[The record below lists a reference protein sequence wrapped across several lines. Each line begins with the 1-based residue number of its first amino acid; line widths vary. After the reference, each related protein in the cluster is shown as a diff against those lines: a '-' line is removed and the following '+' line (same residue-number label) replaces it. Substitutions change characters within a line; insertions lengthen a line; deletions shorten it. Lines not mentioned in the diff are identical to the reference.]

1 MSNTKSIQ
9 WQFWSFL
16 VSCFVRA
23 PAPSLQP
30 LTGPLCIF
38 YGFWFYVLMGIIC
51 VQMFACLSLYVCF
64 WAFSQALLFSFVLCY
79 PNQFV
84 FILLFLDACLCG
96 FGLEGWG
103 IWEELGEG
111 NYNQNAL
118 YEKIIFNKR
127 KRQPSWKN
135 ISHLQRTAFG
145 IASTPVVR
153 GPREDQAAHLCICGG
168 GLGLVCVCS
177 LVVVQTLRA
186 PRIQVSGLCWSFRGV
201 PISFSFLPAP
211 LLLFPHESPQAP
223 STVAVGS
230 LSVSQLLV
238 PLRGNTALFFGLG
251 CSSHPVFFV
260 LPHEFKGA
268 FSISVIKN
276 TGIFIGMIF

>member
-1 MSNTKSIQ
+1 M
-9 WQFWSFL
+9 
-16 VSCFVRA
+16 
-23 PAPSLQP
+23 
-30 LTGPLCIF
+30 
-38 YGFWFYVLMGIIC
+38 
-51 VQMFACLSLYVCF
+51 
-64 WAFSQALLFSFVLCY
+64 
-79 PNQFV
+79 
-84 FILLFLDACLCG
+84 CG

-201 PISFSFLPAP
+201 PSPSVSSQPRSSYSPTRVLRLPP
-211 LLLFPHESPQAP
+211 LWLWVLY
-223 STVAVGS
+223 
-230 LSVSQLLV
+230 LSVSCWCLSEETQHCSLV
-238 PLRGNTALFFGLG
+238 
-251 CSSHPVFFV
+251 
-260 LPHEFKGA
+260 
-268 FSISVIKN
+268 
-276 TGIFIGMIF
+276 